1 MAFIMSL
8 LEKLKDNQD
17 VEVVNEEQESLFTR
31 YISSFTREY
40 RGL

>member
-8 LEKLKDNQD
+8 LEKLKDTQD
-17 VEVVNEEQESLFTR
+17 VEVIDEKQNSLFTR

>member
-8 LEKLKDNQD
+8 LERIQETQD
-17 VEVVNEEQESLFTR
+17 VKVTLEKQDSLFER
-31 YISSFTREY
+31 YISAFSREY